1 MAQRNLADYGDVTSP
16 EIARRELERLAAEQ
30 GVQPVTDLSS
40 LTADFWPE
48 NENVDDFVLT
58 VRERRRASELR
69 SIE

>member
-40 LTADFWPE
+40 VTADFWPE